1 MGGNDGAVGGTNRKK
16 DDLLMKPL
24 VIWGCGGHAREVLH
38 LCEQMGARVI
48 GFLDE
53 RTEYKGKVMDGLPV
67 FGDLPDILHLK
78 DQVRIVCA
86 GVGDPFLK
94 KHFVDKTTRLGFQ
107 PANSLIHPSVYL
119 SKRNTIGKGT
129 IICEGT
135 ILTTNVQVGNF
146 VILNRGVILSHD
158 DIIKDYVTVSPGAS
172 IAGNVMV
179 GEGAT
184 IGIGSSIREKVSIG
198 AWSMIGGGSFVKENV
213 PPHTLYAGVP
223 AVYKRKWP

>member
-1 MGGNDGAVGGTNRKK
+1 MGGNDGAVGGTNCNK
-16 DDLLMKPL
+16 DGLLIGPL

-38 LCEQMGARVI
+38 LCEQIGVRVI

-53 RTEYKGKVMDGLPV
+53 RPEYKGKVVDGLPV
-67 FGDLPDILHLK
+67 LGDLQDILHLK

-94 KHFVDKTTRLGFQ
+94 KHFVEKTTLLGFQ
-107 PANSLIHPSVYL
+107 PADSLIHPSIYL
-119 SKRNTIGKGT
+119 SNRNTIGKGT

-158 DIIKDYVTVSPGAS
+158 DIIHDYATVAPGAS
-172 IAGNVMV
+172 IAGNVTV

-198 AWSMIGGGSFVKENV
+198 AWSMIGGGSFVKGNV
-213 PPHTLYAGVP
+213 PPHALYGGVP
-223 AVYKRKWP
+223 AIFKKNWP